1 MRQKALKEPKFC
13 GIRLEIFR
21 VRRYNI
27 SICAKRK
34 EPSMKKISRVM
45 LTVAVVMAMFVA
57 SGCARSGGGAEFD
70 PAQSSIFIK
79 KDGSVLSA
87 SVGHSEQNYYS
98 EEELKGFMET
108 ELAEFNASQGK
119 EGAAYN
125 QEGAEKLPAAIVSC
139 KVEGADGQKV
149 VKAILEYSSPEM
161 LLALAGENRDGDIKL
176 NSLATDS
183 VENRLAAGELVGSS
197 FVDDKGKAVD
207 AGKITSQ
214 SKLRVVSAQ
223 GPALIQTE
231 GKVLYMS
238 EGCTL
243 ADDYT
248 VQTPEEG
255 SSFIIFK

>member
-1 MRQKALKEPKFC
+1 
-13 GIRLEIFR
+13 
-21 VRRYNI
+21 
-27 SICAKRK
+27 
-34 EPSMKKISRVM
+34 MKKISRAM
-45 LTVAVVMAMFVA
+45 LALAVVVTMFAA
-57 SGCARSGGGAEFD
+57 SGCARSGGGAEFN

-98 EEELKGFMET
+98 EEELKGFTET
-108 ELAEFNASQGK
+108 KLAEFNAAQGK
-119 EGAAYN
+119 ESAAYN
-125 QEGAEKLPAAIVSC
+125 KEGAEKLPAAIVSC
-139 KVEGADGQKV
+139 KVEVADGAQT

-161 LLALAGENRDGDIKL
+161 LLALAAENRDGDVKL
-176 NSLATDS
+176 VSLATDS
-183 VENRLAAGELVGSS
+183 VENRLAAGDLVGSS
-197 FVDDKGKAVD
+197 FVDAKGKAVD

-214 SKLRVVSAQ
+214 SKLRVVSTQ

-243 ADDYT
+243 TDDYT

-255 SSFIIFK
+255 NCFIIFK

>member
-1 MRQKALKEPKFC
+1 
-13 GIRLEIFR
+13 
-21 VRRYNI
+21 
-27 SICAKRK
+27 
-34 EPSMKKISRVM
+34 MKKISRVM
-45 LTVAVVMAMFVA
+45 LTGAVVMAMFVA

-119 EGAAYN
+119 
-125 QEGAEKLPAAIVSC
+125 EGAEKLPAAIVSC